1 MDSKFT
7 LTTTTKENL
16 FIATTTKKELFKIAY
31 EFAMLQAD
39 ENELEAFKIL
49 ENEKYLL
56 RIHRK

>member
-7 LTTTTKENL
+7 LTTTTKEEL
-16 FIATTTKKELFKIAY
+16 FIATTTKKELFRIAY

-49 ENEKYLL
+49 ENEKDLL
-56 RIHRK
+56 RHYTR